1 MTGNDTYNIDANTL
15 AQKILTRHGKD
26 MKEKEVNGHVT
37 KRIEMIGQAMTT
49 NRKLQIAKGLE
60 NFTYYHYPLER
71 HEGKGHESN

>member
-1 MTGNDTYNIDANTL
+1 
-15 AQKILTRHGKD
+15 